1 MEKRWY
7 PRGGGGG
14 TPKYLEC
21 AAGQGAFLELPALA
35 QGVWGEG
42 GGGTNRFKDSSN
54 ALLAGVMAENA
65 LLGLQLK
72 I

>member
-7 PRGGGGG
+7 PRGGGGGG

-21 AAGQGAFLELPALA
+21 AAGQGAFFELPALA
-35 QGVWGEG
+35 QGVWG
-42 GGGTNRFKDSSN
+42 GGGTNRLKDSSN
-54 ALLAGVMAENA
+54 ALLAEVMAENA
-65 LLGLQLK
+65 LSGLQLK